1 MLFCVLFSKSKLAQK
16 RKIAETLGISTILNG
31 TPEGI
36 FSRHY
41 RAYRLTS
48 LVATSAKTV
57 HRTVF
62 FRKSKICSF
71 LVRIPSFFIIKQKE
85 STQKCTPFS
94 WHAGRDFFSALPC
107 LSPRYARCHV
117 SENSPLDCFLPQ
129 IKDLLLP
136 CSNPFLFHHKT
147 KTEHTKSVLC
157 FRGTPEGIRTPDLL
171 VRSQTL
177 YPAELPAHMRLFIAR
192 I

>member
-1 MLFCVLFSKSKLAQK
+1 MCSSLKTIPRIVFL
-16 RKIAETLGISTILNG
+16 TLR
-31 TPEGI
+31 P
-36 FSRHY
+36 SR
-41 RAYRLTS
+41 
-48 LVATSAKTV
+48 
-57 HRTVF
+57 
-62 FRKSKICSF
+62 
-71 LVRIPSFFIIKQKE
+71 VRIPNIAEHKIKREPAKAN
-85 STQKCTPFS
+85 SLLMARRK
-94 WHAGRDFFSALPC
+94 GFFSALPC

-117 SENSPLDCFLPQ
+117 SENSPPDCFLPQ

-136 CSNPFLFHHKT
+136 CSNPINFKHKT